1 MTNSVSGDIFY
12 WNPDKQERVRAVYQV
27 HLVMPATYE
36 GYVDIEAE
44 SEEEAARLALEDH
57 FSEVDWCDV
66 ERGDGCCEVF
76 EVFCEN
82 PPADAILIRPG
93 RRTGANLDAL
103 FEPEP
108 QPTATEEQ
116 SQAKGELSA
125 KALSEVRE
133 RALVLLRDLMAKKG
147 ITSLADIV

>member
-44 SEEEAARLALEDH
+44 SEEEAAHLALENH
-57 FSEVDWCDV
+57 SSEVDWCDV
-66 ERGDGCCEVF
+66 ERGDGCAEAF

-82 PPADAILIRPG
+82 PPANAIPVRPG
-93 RRTGANLDAL
+93 RKTGANLDFL
-103 FEPEP
+103 FEPET
-108 QPTATEEQ
+108 QTATAEDQ
-116 SQAKGELSA
+116 SRVKASDGGEPC
-125 KALSEVRE
+125 K
-133 RALVLLRDLMAKKG
+133 
-147 ITSLADIV
+147 